1 MTTFATVLSV
11 VILLVLAWQIWGS
24 IWNIIAILACS
35 RSNTSDNDLQGVPVS
50 RTSCRFCPISACYGL
65 NQTDHPV

>member
-24 IWNIIAILACS
+24 IWNIIVIVL
-35 RSNTSDNDLQGVPVS
+35 
-50 RTSCRFCPISACYGL
+50 GL
-65 NQTDHPV
+65 FME

>member
-24 IWNIIAILACS
+24 IWNIIAIVL
-35 RSNTSDNDLQGVPVS
+35 
-50 RTSCRFCPISACYGL
+50 GL
-65 NQTDHPV
+65 FKE